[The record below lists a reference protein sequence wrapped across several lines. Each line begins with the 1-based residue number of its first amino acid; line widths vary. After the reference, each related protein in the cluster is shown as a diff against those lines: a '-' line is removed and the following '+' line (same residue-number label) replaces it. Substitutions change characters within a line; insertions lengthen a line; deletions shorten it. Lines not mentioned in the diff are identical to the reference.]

1 MNGPLAPLLPTYS
14 LKRSL
19 SHGWK
24 FIKYVAGSSL
34 VKFATSTIHTVHYYI
49 HYIWIKTKNWREQK
63 KAWLCER
70 YSQSGKAARR
80 SFGGGGV
87 MAVRSPQSQIG
98 DWNKKCYQ
106 ISFLI
111 LFILWLTVSRQCY
124 CFGKWWLVS
133 GFGWKCHKKW
143 QLALS
148 ELFTYGI
155 NHVGRRNPPE
165 WLSAG
170 DFQSFM
176 IAFIKEEKQFE
187 VHSY

>member
-1 MNGPLAPLLPTYS
+1 MQLES
-14 LKRSL
+14 RLKI
-19 SHGWK
+19 HQ
-24 FIKYVAGSSL
+24 IAGSSL
-34 VKFATSTIHTVHYYI
+34 VKFATSTIHTVHYILHSLYLNQN
-49 HYIWIKTKNWREQK
+49 KELTRAK
-63 KAWLCER
+63 KGLIVWKILTER
-70 YSQSGKAARR
+70 QGGVARH
-80 SFGGGGV
+80 SFGGGV

-176 IAFIKEEKQFE
+176 IAFIKEEKQYK
-187 VHSY
+187 VRSY

>member
-1 MNGPLAPLLPTYS
+1 MVHFLPSWWY
-14 LKRSL
+14 LHCMRSL
-19 SHGWK
+19 YLNQNK
-24 FIKYVAGSSL
+24 ELTRAK
-34 VKFATSTIHTVHYYI
+34 
-49 HYIWIKTKNWREQK
+49 K

-70 YSQSGKAARR
+70 YTQWRTR
-80 SFGGGGV
+80 GV

-176 IAFIKEEKQFE
+176 IAFIKFIYSEKATHFAK
-187 VHSY
+187 

>member
-1 MNGPLAPLLPTYS
+1 MIQLLPSKLYTTTFIIFES
-14 LKRSL
+14 KQRIDESKKRL
-19 SHGWK
+19 DC
-24 FIKYVAGSSL
+24 
-34 VKFATSTIHTVHYYI
+34 VKDTHRATRR
-49 HYIWIKTKNWREQK
+49 WR
-63 KAWLCER
+63 
-70 YSQSGKAARR
+70 S
-80 SFGGGGV
+80 V

-155 NHVGRRNPPE
+155 NHVGRRKPPE

-176 IAFIKEEKQFE
+176 IAFMERNNLTLTFLYET
-187 VHSY
+187 